1 MAEKINLL
9 TWLIL
14 FVVYTCF
21 DTLYVIYIQAITDV
35 KALKA
40 SIIGSV
46 MYLLTAYGTI
56 EYIDNF
62 VNLIPIL
69 VGGFIGTF
77 FTLKLGSKKR

>member
-1 MAEKINLL
+1 MLEKVNFV

-14 FVVYTCF
+14 FLVYLGF
-21 DTLYVIYIQAITDV
+21 DVFYVLYIQAVTDV
-35 KALKA
+35 KPLRA
-40 SIIGSV
+40 SLIGSV

-69 VGGFIGTF
+69 AGGFIGTF
-77 FTLKLGSKKR
+77 VTLKLGSKKK